1 MCQFVLI
8 ICDVVYYMRKYSQKN
23 ENNLQKRYPYY
34 LLSREGYIHVC
45 YKSIVRT
52 YNIEKRNY

>member
-1 MCQFVLI
+1 MCQFLLI
-8 ICDVVYYMRKYSQKN
+8 IVDVVYYMRKIQK
-23 ENNLQKRYPYY
+23 QMKTIFKKRYHYY
-34 LLSREGYIHVC
+34 LLSTEGYINVC